1 MTCECLLVNLEE
13 CVFELGMVWF
23 KGVYIYIYIGHI
35 DIVVIDEC
43 VNNKVWKLRDWFRNE
58 PKL

>member
-23 KGVYIYIYIGHI
+23 KGVYIYIEGHI
-35 DIVVIDEC
+35 DIVVIDEG
-43 VNNKVWKLRDWFRNE
+43 VNNKVWKLRDWFRND

>member
-1 MTCECLLVNLEE
+1 MCLWIGHGLIQRGLYI
-13 CVFELGMVWF
+13 
-23 KGVYIYIYIGHI
+23 YIYIYIGHI